1 MTLLPLTRTCRLAD
15 FRNCTTPAVW
25 QQRFVDAA
33 YQQWEPSFPAP
44 HLLLN
49 LSGSDYV
56 PLEIALVDV
65 HPFPSAAAFLRYLAP
80 IEVASIV
87 ALMVVDRVEA
97 PLVFLKHV
105 AHQLRPGGLL
115 VLTFAYWDSEGEDVA
130 IGHELRLRIY
140 NRISWRKLAIEAER
154 FDLHLFGGC
163 DWTYHGHVLG
173 DHTLATLVLTKGSA
187 R

>member
-1 MTLLPLTRTCRLAD
+1 MTLLPLTRTCRLSDFAD
-15 FRNCTTPAVW
+15 CPPAVW
-25 QQRFVDAA
+25 QTRFVDTA
-33 YQQWEPSFPAP
+33 YQRWMPSPLQAP

-49 LSGSDYV
+49 LSGSDV
-56 PLEIALVDV
+56 TPLPEIAQDV
-65 HPFPSAAAFLRYLAP
+65 RPFTSAAAFLRYLAP

-97 PLVFLKHV
+97 PLAFLKHV